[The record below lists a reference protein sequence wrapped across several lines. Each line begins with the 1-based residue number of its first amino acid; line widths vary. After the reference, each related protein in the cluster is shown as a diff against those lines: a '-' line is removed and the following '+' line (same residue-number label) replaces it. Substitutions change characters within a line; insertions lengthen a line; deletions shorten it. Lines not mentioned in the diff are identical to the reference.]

1 MIKICMIY
9 PAWCKHM
16 TRSDEVIPA
25 IPSDVADT
33 LWGTNQAPTN
43 VLLCFEDGRSFTVI
57 VKEAKGKFFA
67 FRDGLKLFCVIP
79 EVVVNY
85 YVRTSTDVGATIFIA
100 NKMFDV
106 KIQRIGDHVGF
117 TKGLDVVVDQF
128 LLGGGCYLVFTKLLG
143 NFYRMRVFGK
153 KKKLS

>member
-1 MIKICMIY
+1 MFSLFRISGVVMIKICMIY

-43 VLLCFEDGRSFTVI
+43 VLFCFEDGRSFTVI

-67 FRDGLKLFCVIP
+67 FRDGLKLFC
-79 EVVVNY
+79 
-85 YVRTSTDVGATIFIA
+85 
-100 NKMFDV
+100 
-106 KIQRIGDHVGF
+106 IQRIGDHVGF

-153 KKKLS
+153 KKLS